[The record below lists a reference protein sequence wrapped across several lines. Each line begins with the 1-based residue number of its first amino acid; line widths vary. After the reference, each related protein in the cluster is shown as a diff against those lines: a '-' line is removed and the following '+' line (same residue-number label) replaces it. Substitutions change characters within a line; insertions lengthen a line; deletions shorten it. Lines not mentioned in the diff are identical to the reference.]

1 MLQTSDARFF
11 FWHLYAPLTA
21 PSCTLAL
28 IELILNV
35 VFLQIFYINPYISIQ
50 VKKLIFQ
57 FYIIYHLLKKKN
69 TNQQPIG

>member
-11 FWHLYAPLTA
+11 FGTFMHPSLHPL
-21 PSCTLAL
+21 CTLAL

-57 FYIIYHLLKKKN
+57 FYIIYHLLKKKILIN
-69 TNQQPIG
+69 NQ

>member
-35 VFLQIFYINPYISIQ
+35 VFLQIFYIFYISIQ